1 MTFRGMNYEF
11 RTVCEVLRDI
21 NDLHQTDS
29 ECDKE
34 TRIKLI
40 EAEGMAKRMAKK
52 LLEYNSKYHKDF
64 WESTK
69 GMEYKKI
76 LKKRLNKSYLV
87 G

>member
-11 RTVCEVLRDI
+11 RTICEVLREI
-21 NDLHQTDS
+21 NDLHQTNS
-29 ECDKE
+29 ERDKE
-34 TRIKLI
+34 TRTKLI
-40 EAEGMAKRMAKK
+40 EAEKMAKRMAKK

-64 WESTK
+64 WESTN
-69 GMEYKKI
+69 GMKYKNV